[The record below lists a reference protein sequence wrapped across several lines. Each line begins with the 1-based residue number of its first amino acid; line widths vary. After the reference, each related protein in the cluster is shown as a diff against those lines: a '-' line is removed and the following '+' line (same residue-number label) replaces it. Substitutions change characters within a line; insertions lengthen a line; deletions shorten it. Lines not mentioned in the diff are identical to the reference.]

1 MTRIRVIVLC
11 RKMKFTT
18 LSKFISA
25 CLLLANLKEKSS
37 RTTSEFSVI
46 DQKLSSSIVKL
57 AGRNEI
63 SETF

>member
-1 MTRIRVIVLC
+1 LR
-11 RKMKFTT
+11 
-18 LSKFISA
+18 KFIFA

-46 DQKLSSSIVKL
+46 DEKLSSPIVKL

-63 SETF
+63 PKTF